1 LQPVYPFTARHT
13 YPPLNPEFH
22 GFYTHRLA
30 PQRRLAMLRLI
41 SHRSLSMT
49 QTEFPRRPL
58 PVTDRRYDL
67 DWLRVLAFAVL
78 ILYHIGMY
86 YVADWGWHIK
96 SSVTSVPLQDFMILT
111 NPWRMSLLFL
121 ISAMALSL
129 VQQKMSAMS
138 LLRLRSSRLLIPL
151 LFGMFVIVVPQVYFE
166 ARSQNLIPPGYLD
179 FWWHYI
185 NPKTDLLP
193 DHHSPIGLL
202 TWNHLWF
209 LPYLWC
215 YSMLVLLLR
224 WPLNALAQSKWLQQ
238 LPARYAFLLL
248 VLVFVAIV
256 FYLRPLFES
265 TNALVDDWYNHARYF
280 GVFIAGYLLAQ
291 HKLWWQA
298 VIDYRRWFLVLAV
311 LCYSIAIADRHQMF
325 PTLAAQ
331 FETSVMVQ
339 LIYRMNSV
347 LNHWGWLFAVLGYAG
362 FWLNRPGFS
371 TGLSAGIGAR
381 FGFDVSGNKLR
392 YCTQAILP
400 WYLLHQTLIIVFAS
414 WLKPLAIPA
423 SLEAVLLLLL
433 TCAGCY
439 FGYELIRRVALLR
452 WLCGVSA
459 PTTQRF
465 MGNGLQTSMG

>member
-1 LQPVYPFTARHT
+1 
-13 YPPLNPEFH
+13 
-22 GFYTHRLA
+22 
-30 PQRRLAMLRLI
+30 
-41 SHRSLSMT
+41 MT

-202 TWNHLWF
+202 TWNHL
-209 LPYLWC
+209 
-215 YSMLVLLLR
+215 
-224 WPLNALAQSKWLQQ
+224 
-238 LPARYAFLLL
+238 
-248 VLVFVAIV
+248 
-256 FYLRPLFES
+256 
-265 TNALVDDWYNHARYF
+265 
-280 GVFIAGYLLAQ
+280 
-291 HKLWWQA
+291 
-298 VIDYRRWFLVLAV
+298 
-311 LCYSIAIADRHQMF
+311 
-325 PTLAAQ
+325 
-331 FETSVMVQ
+331 
-339 LIYRMNSV
+339 
-347 LNHWGWLFAVLGYAG
+347 
-362 FWLNRPGFS
+362 
-371 TGLSAGIGAR
+371 
-381 FGFDVSGNKLR
+381 
-392 YCTQAILP
+392 
-400 WYLLHQTLIIVFAS
+400 
-414 WLKPLAIPA
+414 
-423 SLEAVLLLLL
+423 
-433 TCAGCY
+433 
-439 FGYELIRRVALLR
+439 
-452 WLCGVSA
+452 
-459 PTTQRF
+459 
-465 MGNGLQTSMG
+465 